1 MGGTQPETLRGL
13 PRAPLRDVVRHGVK
27 LLRPGAGTSP
37 LSRLGERFVMTA
49 PLSPPTLVTTSVAD
63 IRELFT
69 DPSEDFSFGEVLRR
83 FSSLETRLGS
93 DALLF
98 LDGESHRVERKQLVP
113 SFMGPALKSYE
124 GLIADA
130 VHRRVDEWPVGE
142 PLSFVTVADR
152 LLLDVMISIVFGVT
166 QPNRVA
172 RLEQALQR
180 WLAAGQSAALRGLT
194 LMGMI
199 TGGRTLGYPPL
210 RRAEAAL
217 DAIGLEE
224 IAERRAGRHVSAGV
238 IDELLASN
246 NARTRPKDD
255 LALARVL
262 RGAILGYETTATTLA
277 WVAELLSHDHRVLA
291 ELERTLDSDD
301 ESYLEAVIR
310 ETLRYRPPVPV
321 SVRRAVRDTELN
333 GTHIPKHATVLVP
346 TLALHERSDIY
357 EQPEQFKPERFLGTR
372 PGTYEFLT
380 FGAGAHRCL
389 GDRLAIAEV
398 RVLIRTLMH
407 HRRFTPLPGPASGPG
422 PRPTMLVPA
431 NGAKIVLGRR

>member
-1 MGGTQPETLRGL
+1 MGGTQPEALRGL
-13 PRAPLRDVVRHGVK
+13 PRAPLHDVVRHGIK

-37 LSRLGERFVMTA
+37 LSRLGERFVVTA
-49 PLSPPTLVTTSVAD
+49 PLSPPTLVTTSIPD

-69 DPSEDFSFGEVLRR
+69 DPFEDFSFGAVLRR

-130 VHRRVDEWPVGE
+130 VHSRVDQWPVGE

-166 QPNRVA
+166 EPNRIA
-172 RLEQALQR
+172 RLEEALHR
-180 WLAAGQSAALRGLT
+180 WLAAGQSAAFRGLT
-194 LMGMI
+194 MI
-199 TGGRTLGYPPL
+199 GIVTGGHTFGYPPL
-210 RRAEAAL
+210 KRAAAAL
-217 DAIGLEE
+217 DDICLEE
-224 IAERRAGRHVSAGV
+224 IAERRERGVASAGV
-238 IDELLASN
+238 IDGLLASN
-246 NARTRPKDD
+246 NSRTDPKDD

-277 WVAELLSHDHRVLA
+277 WVAELVSHHHEVLE
-291 ELERTLDSDD
+291 ELERSLDDDD

-333 GTHIPKHATVLVP
+333 GTHIPKRATVMVP

-357 EQPEQFKPERFLGTR
+357 EQPEQFRPERFLGSR

-398 RVLIRTLMH
+398 KVLIRTVMH
-407 HRRFTPLPGPASGPG
+407 HRRFTALPGPASGPG
-422 PRPTMLVPA
+422 LRPTMLVPA
-431 NGAKIVLGRR
+431 NGARIVLDYR